1 VLKTMS
7 DFPLRIAEET
17 RQDRRRLLK
26 LAGVAAVAACAG
38 DWVARRVT
46 ASPDAPQAVHVPDVE
61 AILPGTAQAVAT
73 ADGRDVVVARLTDT
87 TLVAYDRR
95 CPHLGCP
102 VVYAAARDRF
112 ECPCHHAA
120 FDAKT
125 GRVLFGP
132 PRRGLT
138 PVEVRA

>member
-1 VLKTMS
+1 MKTMS
-7 DFPLRIAEET
+7 EFPLRLAEET

-38 DWVARRVT
+38 EWAAHRVT
-46 ASPDAPQAVHVPDVE
+46 ATSAPRPVHMPDADAL
-61 AILPGTAQAVAT
+61 LPGTAQAVAAT
-73 ADGRDVVVARLTDT
+73 DGRDVVVARLADS

-125 GRVLFGP
+125 GQVLFGP

-138 PVEVRA
+138 PVEVLA